1 MKKFVFYIEYLALKA
16 IVLFL
21 GLLPWKLALKIG
33 ESVGVFLTFVL
44 AKRFKGSIY
53 DIQKVFPDKSKK
65 EATEIAKESWR
76 NIGRILA
83 ETAQISLM
91 SKEKMLEK
99 IEFVNFDRLIKENHA
114 GKPTILHM
122 GHFVNW
128 EMFAIAGSTLFKNM
142 LSVGKP
148 QTNPYVNKALNDIRT
163 KYGSKMTSSYNPFFA
178 CMKALKQGAVLGI
191 VSDQSVI
198 SSALYMNFL
207 GRPAEL
213 APMTA
218 LLSLKMNVP
227 VYPIRMYR
235 KNGKVYAEAFD
246 PILPPKEQFS
256 HELLRKYTEQLK
268 NIYEEWI
275 RLDPASWL
283 WAHNRWKR
291 EEKCRQKMK
300 EEGYVK

>member
-1 MKKFVFYIEYLALKA
+1 MKSFIFYIEYLALKTVV
-16 IVLFL
+16 IIL
-21 GLLPWKLALKIG
+21 GILPWKVALKIG
-33 ESVGVFLTFVL
+33 EGCGIFLTWIL
-44 AKRFKGSIY
+44 AKRFKRSVY
-53 DIQKVFPDKSKK
+53 DIKRAFPEKSEK
-65 EATEIAKESWR
+65 EAKEIAKESWR

-99 IEFVNFDRLIKENHA
+99 IEFINFDKLIKENHA

-128 EMFAIAGSTLFKNM
+128 EMFAVAGSTLFKNM

-148 QTNPYVNKALNDIRT
+148 QTNPYVNKAINDLRT
-163 KYGSKMTSSYNPFFA
+163 RYGSKVTSSYNPFFT
-178 CMKALKQGAVLGI
+178 CMKALKQGAMLGV

-198 SSALYMNFL
+198 SSPLYMNFL
-207 GRPAEL
+207 NRPAEV

-218 LLSLKMNVP
+218 FLSLKLNVP

-235 KNGKVYAEAFD
+235 KNGKVYAEAYD
-246 PILPPKEQFS
+246 PVLPPQEKFS

-268 NIYEEWI
+268 NIYEDWI
-275 RLDPASWL
+275 RLDPGSWL

-291 EEKCRQKMK
+291 EKKCIQKMK

>member
-1 MKKFVFYIEYLALKA
+1 MKNFIFYIEYLALKTLA
-16 IVLFL
+16 ICL
-21 GLLPWKLALKIG
+21 GILPWKMALKIG
-33 ESVGVFLTFVL
+33 EGCGVFLTWAL
-44 AKRFKGSIY
+44 AKRFKRSVY
-53 DIQKVFPDKSKK
+53 DIQKAFPAKSKK
-65 EATEIAKESWR
+65 EVKEIAKESWR

-99 IEFVNFDRLIKENHA
+99 IEFVNFDNLIKVNHS

-128 EMFAIAGSTLFKNM
+128 ELFAVAGSTLFKNM

-148 QTNPYVNKALNDIRT
+148 QTNPYVNKAINNLRT
-163 KYGSKMTSSYNPFFA
+163 RYGSRVTSSYNPFFT
-178 CMKALKQGAVLGI
+178 CMKALKQGAMLGI

-198 SSALYMNFL
+198 SSPLYMNFL
-207 GRPAEL
+207 NRPAEV

-218 LLSLKMNVP
+218 FLSLKLNVP

-235 KNGKVYAEAFD
+235 KNGKVYAEAYD
-246 PILPPKEQFS
+246 PVLPPQEKFS
-256 HELLRKYTEQLK
+256 HELLIKYTEQLK
-268 NIYEEWI
+268 NIYEDWI
-275 RLDPASWL
+275 RKDPASWL

-291 EEKCRQKMK
+291 EKKCLQKMK
-300 EEGYVK
+300 EAGYVK

>member
-44 AKRFKGSIY
+44 AKRFKRSIY

-114 GKPTILHM
+114 GKPPILHM

>member
-44 AKRFKGSIY
+44 AKRFKRSIY

>member
-1 MKKFVFYIEYLALKA
+1 MKKFIFYIEYLALKA
-16 IVLFL
+16 VVLFL
-21 GLLPWKLALKIG
+21 GILPWKVALKIG
-33 ESVGVFLTFVL
+33 ESVGVFLTWVL
-44 AKRFKGSIY
+44 AKRFKRSVH
-53 DIQKVFPDKSKK
+53 DIQKAFPEKSKK

-99 IEFVNFDRLIKENHA
+99 IEFVNFDKLIKENHA
-114 GKPTILHM
+114 GHPTILHM

-148 QTNPYVNKALNDIRT
+148 QTNPYVNKAINDIRT
-163 KYGSKMTSSYNPFFA
+163 KYGAKMTSSYNPFFT
-178 CMKALKQGAVLGI
+178 CIKALKQGAILGV

-218 LLSLKMNVP
+218 LLSLKLNVP
-227 VYPIRMYR
+227 VYPVRMYR
-235 KNGKVYAEAFD
+235 KNGKVYAEAYD
-246 PILPPKEQFS
+246 PILPPQEKFS
-256 HELLRKYTEQLK
+256 NELLRKYTEQLK
-268 NIYEEWI
+268 NIYEDWI

-291 EEKCRQKMK
+291 EETCRQKMK
-300 EEGYVK
+300 EEGHDK